1 MGTQR
6 RTKAVGYVRVSSE
19 QQATE
24 GVSLDAQ
31 RYKMRAYCKAM
42 DIDLIDIIADEGYS
56 ASNLKRPGLQAALAM
71 LRSGRASTLIVVKL
85 DRLTRCV
92 KDLGTLCEH
101 YFSDAKPYALLSVS
115 DSINTRSASGKLV
128 LNVLT
133 SVAQWER
140 EAIAD
145 RTKEAM
151 AHLKLQ
157 GVRVGGVPYGWRYS
171 SEVDANG
178 RRLIVKHPEE
188 QKAIKRICALH
199 LKQTPA
205 PQIVQRLEQEGLP
218 SRGKRWRTS
227 SVYQV
232 LQRAGHAVRE
242 YRQDTARVQPAV
254 IEIKRDKQ
262 AAAAR
267 AVQLRAQRLSL
278 RDIGAR
284 LLSEGLLPA
293 RGAQWYA
300 ATVLDLLPRAGAPGS
315 RAGAPRSVLARA
327 SKNLAHASALGCST
341 ASRTAAPR
349 QVRVSQNAGPARPAV
364 RSSSVPARRA
374 AADARPRVQAG

>member
-1 MGTQR
+1 MRMQR

-19 QQATE
+19 QQASE

-31 RYKMRAYCKAM
+31 RHKLRAYCKAM
-42 DIDLIDIIADEGYS
+42 DIELIDIIADEGYS
-56 ASNLKRPGLQAALAM
+56 ASNLKRPGLQVALTM
-71 LRSGRASTLIVVKL
+71 LRRGQASTLIVVKL

-92 KDLGTLCEH
+92 KDLGTLCEQ
-101 YFSDAKPYALLSVS
+101 YFSDEKPYTLLSLS

-145 RTKEAM
+145 RTREAM
-151 AHLKLQ
+151 AHLKRQ
-157 GVRVGGVPYGWRYS
+157 GVKLGSTPFGWRYS

-178 RRLIVKHPEE
+178 RRRVVKHPEE

-199 LKQTPA
+199 RKKVPVR
-205 PQIVQRLEQEGLP
+205 QIVQRLEQEGIP
-218 SRGKRWRTS
+218 ARGERWHER

-232 LQRAGHAVRE
+232 LARAGHAVCGPNPG
-242 YRQDTARVQPAV
+242 APRVQRTLL
-254 IEIKRDKQ
+254 ELRRDKQ
-262 AAAAR
+262 AAAQR

-284 LLSEGLLPA
+284 LLGEGLLPP

-300 ATVLDLLPRAGAPGS
+300 ATVLDLLPRP
-315 RAGAPRSVLARA
+315 
-327 SKNLAHASALGCST
+327 
-341 ASRTAAPR
+341 
-349 QVRVSQNAGPARPAV
+349 
-364 RSSSVPARRA
+364 A
-374 AADARPRVQAG
+374 AASPIA